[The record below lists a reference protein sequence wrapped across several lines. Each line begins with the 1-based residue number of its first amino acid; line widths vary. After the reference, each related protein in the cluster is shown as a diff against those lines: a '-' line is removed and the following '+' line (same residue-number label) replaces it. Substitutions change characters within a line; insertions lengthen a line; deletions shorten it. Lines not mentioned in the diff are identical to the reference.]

1 MKKMLFFSVMFLM
14 GLATSF
20 AQVPLNEQLTY
31 QTVVRNAQN
40 QLVYNQSN
48 VSVTVYVCNLN
59 ATVVRYS
66 ETHTGLSTN
75 PNGLLTLM
83 VGGGTPA
90 TGSWNDIIWTDASIY
105 TVISYNP
112 GTGTV
117 TITSD
122 PAPVNAVPYAL
133 SAHVDCS
140 VVVGCVDDAIENPTS
155 TTNIAIDTVIE
166 NHLTPY
172 EIKNCSDVTD
182 CVDNAIADG
191 SSTTNN
197 AIDTVIENHLTPYE
211 IKNCGDVTD
220 CVDNAIADGSSTTNH
235 AIDTVVSN
243 IVHDS
248 LVPYTI
254 KNCDNVI
261 ACVDNAI
268 ADGTSTTNHAI
279 DTVVAHSIHDSLVPY
294 QIKNCGDVTDCVNSA
309 IADGT
314 SETNHAIDTVVSNI
328 VRDSLVPYTIKNCGD
343 VVDCVKTEIEN
354 GGSDLNHVIDT
365 LAANNIHDSL
375 VNYHIKDCADVMAC
389 PDIQRMRDSIQT
401 NHTDIQTVQ
410 TELSTLETR
419 VETFNTHV
427 CDSVKDCVAAQIHD
441 SLVAHPVYNS
451 TITFHQ
457 EGETDQSIT
466 LNQSTNQTINIVT
479 FSQKSARF
487 IATAGLTDFDLTVP
501 SGKTLDATDHLVQM
515 YINGVYV
522 GDTVDGV
529 VKMSGTT
536 AKYQPGS
543 NGGYTLANDDRVN
556 FVFWVK

>member
-1 MKKMLFFSVMFLM
+1 MLFFSVMFFM

-122 PAPVNAVPYAL
+122 PAPVNAVPFAL

-140 VVVGCVDDAIENPTS
+140 VVVGCVDDAIDNPTS
-155 TTNIAIDTVIE
+155 TTN
-166 NHLTPY
+166 
-172 EIKNCSDVTD
+172 
-182 CVDNAIADG
+182 NAIADG
-191 SSTTNN
+191 SST
-197 AIDTVIENHLTPYE
+197 
-211 IKNCGDVTD
+211 
-220 CVDNAIADGSSTTNH
+220 
-235 AIDTVVSN
+235 
-243 IVHDS
+243 
-248 LVPYTI
+248 
-254 KNCDNVI
+254 
-261 ACVDNAI
+261 
-268 ADGTSTTNHAI
+268 
-279 DTVVAHSIHDSLVPY
+279 
-294 QIKNCGDVTDCVNSA
+294 
-309 IADGT
+309 
-314 SETNHAIDTVVSNI
+314 TNHAIDTVVSNI

-365 LAANNIHDSL
+365 LVANNIHDSL

-401 NHTDIQTVQ
+401 NHTDIQTVK

-457 EGETDQSIT
+457 EGGTDQFIT
-466 LNQSTNQTINIVT
+466 LNQSTNQTITIVT

-529 VKMSGTT
+529 VMMSGTT

-543 NGGYTLANDDRVN
+543 NGGYALVAGDRVN

>member
-1 MKKMLFFSVMFLM
+1 MFFM

-48 VSVTVYVCNLN
+48 VSVTVYVCSLDG
-59 ATVVRYS
+59 TVTRYS
-66 ETHTGLSTN
+66 ETHTELSTN

-122 PAPVNAVPYAL
+122 PAPVNAVPFAL

-155 TTNIAIDTVIE
+155 TTNIAIDTVM
-166 NHLTPY
+166 
-172 EIKNCSDVTD
+172 
-182 CVDNAIADG
+182 
-191 SSTTNN
+191 
-197 AIDTVIENHLTPYE
+197 VIENHLTPYE

-235 AIDTVVSN
+235 AIDTVV
-243 IVHDS
+243 
-248 LVPYTI
+248 
-254 KNCDNVI
+254 
-261 ACVDNAI
+261 
-268 ADGTSTTNHAI
+268 
-279 DTVVAHSIHDSLVPY
+279 AHS
-294 QIKNCGDVTDCVNSA
+294 
-309 IADGT
+309 
-314 SETNHAIDTVVSNI
+314 
-328 VRDSLVPYTIKNCGD
+328 
-343 VVDCVKTEIEN
+343 
-354 GGSDLNHVIDT
+354 
-365 LAANNIHDSL
+365 
-375 VNYHIKDCADVMAC
+375 
-389 PDIQRMRDSIQT
+389 
-401 NHTDIQTVQ
+401 
-410 TELSTLETR
+410 
-419 VETFNTHV
+419 
-427 CDSVKDCVAAQIHD
+427 IHD

-466 LNQSTNQTINIVT
+466 LNKSTNQTINIVT

-487 IATAGLTDFDLTVP
+487 IATAGLTDFALTVP

-522 GDTVDGV
+522 GDTMDGV

-536 AKYQPGS
+536 AKYQPGATADTPS
-543 NGGYTLANDDRVN
+543 RMTTASTSCSG
-556 FVFWVK
+556 

>member
-1 MKKMLFFSVMFLM
+1 MLFFSVMFLM

-155 TTNIAIDTVIE
+155 TTN
-166 NHLTPY
+166 
-172 EIKNCSDVTD
+172 
-182 CVDNAIADG
+182 
-191 SSTTNN
+191 N

-211 IKNCGDVTD
+211 
-220 CVDNAIADGSSTTNH
+220 
-235 AIDTVVSN
+235 
-243 IVHDS
+243 
-248 LVPYTI
+248 
-254 KNCDNVI
+254 
-261 ACVDNAI
+261 
-268 ADGTSTTNHAI
+268 
-279 DTVVAHSIHDSLVPY
+279 
-294 QIKNCGDVTDCVNSA
+294 
-309 IADGT
+309 
-314 SETNHAIDTVVSNI
+314 
-328 VRDSLVPYTIKNCGD
+328 IKNCGD

-365 LAANNIHDSL
+365 LVANNIHGSL

-457 EGETDQSIT
+457 EGETDQFIT

-501 SGKTLDATDHLVQM
+501 SGKPLDATYHLVQM

-522 GDTVDGV
+522 GDTEDGV
-529 VKMSGTT
+529 VKMSGNT
-536 AKYQPGS
+536 AQYQPGS
-543 NGGYTLANDDRVN
+543 NGGYTLATDDRVN

>member
-155 TTNIAIDTVIE
+155 TTNI
-166 NHLTPY
+166 
-172 EIKNCSDVTD
+172 
-182 CVDNAIADG
+182 
-191 SSTTNN
+191 

>member
-1 MKKMLFFSVMFLM
+1 MFFM

-48 VSVTVYVCNLN
+48 VSVTVYVCNLDG
-59 ATVVRYS
+59 TDTRYS

-83 VGGGTPA
+83 VGGGTPVSGA
-90 TGSWNDIIWTDASIY
+90 WNDIIWTDASIY
-105 TVISYNP
+105 TVITYNP

-122 PAPVNAVPYAL
+122 RAPVNAVPYAL

-140 VVVGCVDDAIENPTS
+140 DVVDCVDDAIKDPSS

-172 EIKNCSDVTD
+172 EIKNCGDVTN
-182 CVDNAIADG
+182 CVNTAIADG
-191 SSTTNN
+191 TSTTNH

-211 IKNCGDVTD
+211 IKDCGDV
-220 CVDNAIADGSSTTNH
+220 
-235 AIDTVVSN
+235 
-243 IVHDS
+243 
-248 LVPYTI
+248 
-254 KNCDNVI
+254 
-261 ACVDNAI
+261 
-268 ADGTSTTNHAI
+268 
-279 DTVVAHSIHDSLVPY
+279 
-294 QIKNCGDVTDCVNSA
+294 NS
-309 IADGT
+309 
-314 SETNHAIDTVVSNI
+314 
-328 VRDSLVPYTIKNCGD
+328 
-343 VVDCVKTEIEN
+343 CVKTEIED
-354 GGSDLNHVIDT
+354 GGSDINHRIDT
-365 LAANNIHDSL
+365 LVANNIHDSL

-457 EGETDQSIT
+457 EGETDQTIT
-466 LNQSTNQTINIVT
+466 LNQSTDQTINIVT
-479 FSQKSARF
+479 FSQMSQKF
-487 IATAGLTDFDLTVP
+487 DATAAQTDFALTTIP
-501 SGKTLDATDHLVQM
+501 SGKTLDADHHLVQM
-515 YINGVYV
+515 YVNGVYV

-529 VKMSGTT
+529 VKITGTT
-536 AKYQPGS
+536 AQYQAGS
-543 NGGYTLANDDRVN
+543 NGGYTLAQDDRVN

>member
-1 MKKMLFFSVMFLM
+1 MKKLVTFLVILVM
-14 GLATSF
+14 GLTAAM
-20 AQVPLNEQLTY
+20 AQSAAKLNY
-31 QTVVRNAQN
+31 QAVVRSSDNHLA
-40 QLVYNQSN
+40 SN
-48 VSVTVYVCNLN
+48 ETVNVTIDIKVSGTSVF
-59 ATVVRYS
+59 S
-66 ETHTGLSTN
+66 ETHNAVNTN
-75 PNGLLTLM
+75 INGLLNLII
-83 VGGGTPA
+83 GEGTAQTGDLA
-90 TGSWNDIIWTDASIY
+90 TIDWAHAVIDATITWGSN
-105 TVISYNP
+105 
-112 GTGTV
+112 TV
-117 TITSD
+117 TTSN
-122 PAPVNAVPYAL
+122 PVYAVPLAL
-133 SAHVDCS
+133 SANVDCS
-140 VVVGCVDDAIENPTS
+140 DVV
-155 TTNIAIDTVIE
+155 
-166 NHLTPY
+166 
-172 EIKNCSDVTD
+172 D
-182 CVDNAIADG
+182 CVDNAIA
-191 SSTTNN
+191 N
-197 AIDTVIENHLTPYE
+197 
-211 IKNCGDVTD
+211 
-220 CVDNAIADGSSTTNH
+220 GSSTTNH
-235 AIDTVVSN
+235 AIDTVIVNHLTPYEIKNCDDVVACPIIQNMRDSIQSN
-243 IVHDS
+243 YEEIQHLTTDLNTLETRVETFNTHVCDSVKDCVAAQIHDS

-294 QIKNCGDVTDCVNSA
+294 QIKDCADVTDCVNSA

-314 SETNHAIDTVVSNI
+314 SETNHAIDTVVSSI

-354 GGSDLNHVIDT
+354 GGSDLNHTIDT
-365 LAANNIHDSL
+365 LVANNIHDSL
-375 VNYHIKDCADVMAC
+375 VNYTIKDCADVMAC

-457 EGETDQSIT
+457 EGGTDQSIT

-479 FSQKSARF
+479 FSQKSDRF

-536 AKYQPGS
+536 AQYQS
-543 NGGYTLANDDRVN
+543 DRNGYYTLVAGDRVN

>member
-1 MKKMLFFSVMFLM
+1 M
-14 GLATSF
+14 
-20 AQVPLNEQLTY
+20 
-31 QTVVRNAQN
+31 
-40 QLVYNQSN
+40 
-48 VSVTVYVCNLN
+48 
-59 ATVVRYS
+59 
-66 ETHTGLSTN
+66 
-75 PNGLLTLM
+75 
-83 VGGGTPA
+83 
-90 TGSWNDIIWTDASIY
+90 
-105 TVISYNP
+105 
-112 GTGTV
+112 
-117 TITSD
+117 
-122 PAPVNAVPYAL
+122 
-133 SAHVDCS
+133 
-140 VVVGCVDDAIENPTS
+140 
-155 TTNIAIDTVIE
+155 
-166 NHLTPY
+166 
-172 EIKNCSDVTD
+172 TD

-191 SSTTNN
+191 SST
-197 AIDTVIENHLTPYE
+197 
-211 IKNCGDVTD
+211 
-220 CVDNAIADGSSTTNH
+220 
-235 AIDTVVSN
+235 
-243 IVHDS
+243 
-248 LVPYTI
+248 
-254 KNCDNVI
+254 
-261 ACVDNAI
+261 
-268 ADGTSTTNHAI
+268 
-279 DTVVAHSIHDSLVPY
+279 
-294 QIKNCGDVTDCVNSA
+294 
-309 IADGT
+309 
-314 SETNHAIDTVVSNI
+314 TNHAIDTVVSNI

-365 LAANNIHDSL
+365 LVANNIHDSL

>member
-1 MKKMLFFSVMFLM
+1 MFFM

-48 VSVTVYVCNLN
+48 VSVTVYVCNLDG
-59 ATVVRYS
+59 TDTRYS

-83 VGGGTPA
+83 VGGGTPVSGA
-90 TGSWNDIIWTDASIY
+90 WNDIIWTDASIY
-105 TVISYNP
+105 TVITYNP

-122 PAPVNAVPYAL
+122 RAPVNAVPYAL

-140 VVVGCVDDAIENPTS
+140 DVVDCVDDAIKDPSS

-172 EIKNCSDVTD
+172 EIKNCGDVTN
-182 CVDNAIADG
+182 CVNTAIADG
-191 SSTTNN
+191 TSTTNH

-211 IKNCGDVTD
+211 IKNCGDVTN
-220 CVDNAIADGSSTTNH
+220 CVNT
-235 AIDTVVSN
+235 
-243 IVHDS
+243 
-248 LVPYTI
+248 
-254 KNCDNVI
+254 
-261 ACVDNAI
+261 AI

-279 DTVVAHSIHDSLVPY
+279 DTVIENHLTPY
-294 QIKNCGDVTDCVNSA
+294 EIKDCGDVNS
-309 IADGT
+309 
-314 SETNHAIDTVVSNI
+314 
-328 VRDSLVPYTIKNCGD
+328 
-343 VVDCVKTEIEN
+343 CVKTEIED
-354 GGSDLNHVIDT
+354 GGSDINHRIDT
-365 LAANNIHDSL
+365 LVANNIHDSL

-457 EGETDQSIT
+457 EGETDQTIT
-466 LNQSTNQTINIVT
+466 LNQSTDQTINIVT
-479 FSQKSARF
+479 FSQMSQKF
-487 IATAGLTDFDLTVP
+487 DATAAQTDFALTTIP
-501 SGKTLDATDHLVQM
+501 SGKTLDADHHLVQM
-515 YINGVYV
+515 YVNGVYV

-529 VKMSGTT
+529 VKITGTT
-536 AKYQPGS
+536 AQYQAGS
-543 NGGYTLANDDRVN
+543 NGGYTLAQDDRVN

>member
-155 TTNIAIDTVIE
+155 TTN
-166 NHLTPY
+166 
-172 EIKNCSDVTD
+172 
-182 CVDNAIADG
+182 
-191 SSTTNN
+191 N

-243 IVHDS
+243 IVYDS

-279 DTVVAHSIHDSLVPY
+279 DTVVAHS
-294 QIKNCGDVTDCVNSA
+294 
-309 IADGT
+309 
-314 SETNHAIDTVVSNI
+314 
-328 VRDSLVPYTIKNCGD
+328 
-343 VVDCVKTEIEN
+343 
-354 GGSDLNHVIDT
+354 
-365 LAANNIHDSL
+365 
-375 VNYHIKDCADVMAC
+375 
-389 PDIQRMRDSIQT
+389 
-401 NHTDIQTVQ
+401 
-410 TELSTLETR
+410 
-419 VETFNTHV
+419 
-427 CDSVKDCVAAQIHD
+427 IHD

-487 IATAGLTDFDLTVP
+487 IATAGLIDFALTVP

>member
-122 PAPVNAVPYAL
+122 PAPVNAVPFAL
-133 SAHVDCS
+133 SANVDCS

-166 NHLTPY
+166 DHLTPY
-172 EIKNCSDVTD
+172 EIKNCGDVTN

-191 SSTTNN
+191 SSTTN
-197 AIDTVIENHLTPYE
+197 
-211 IKNCGDVTD
+211 
-220 CVDNAIADGSSTTNH
+220 
-235 AIDTVVSN
+235 
-243 IVHDS
+243 
-248 LVPYTI
+248 
-254 KNCDNVI
+254 
-261 ACVDNAI
+261 NAI

-354 GGSDLNHVIDT
+354 GGTDLNHVIDT
-365 LAANNIHDSL
+365 LVANNIHDSL

-451 TITFHQ
+451 KITFHQ
-457 EGETDQSIT
+457 EGETDQSII

-487 IATAGLTDFDLTVP
+487 IATAGLIDFALTVP

-522 GDTVDGV
+522 GDTEDGV
-529 VKMSGTT
+529 VKMSGNT
-536 AKYQPGS
+536 AQYQPGS
-543 NGGYTLANDDRVN
+543 NGGYALVANDRVN

>member
-140 VVVGCVDDAIENPTS
+140 VVVGCVDDAIDNPTS
-155 TTNIAIDTVIE
+155 TTNI
-166 NHLTPY
+166 
-172 EIKNCSDVTD
+172 
-182 CVDNAIADG
+182 
-191 SSTTNN
+191 

-220 CVDNAIADGSSTTNH
+220 CVDNAIADGSST
-235 AIDTVVSN
+235 
-243 IVHDS
+243 
-248 LVPYTI
+248 
-254 KNCDNVI
+254 
-261 ACVDNAI
+261 
-268 ADGTSTTNHAI
+268 
-279 DTVVAHSIHDSLVPY
+279 
-294 QIKNCGDVTDCVNSA
+294 
-309 IADGT
+309 
-314 SETNHAIDTVVSNI
+314 TNHAIDTVVSNI

-365 LAANNIHDSL
+365 LVANNIHDSL

-441 SLVAHPVYNS
+441 TLVAHPVYNS

-457 EGETDQSIT
+457 EGETDQFIT
-466 LNQSTNQTINIVT
+466 LNQSTNQTITIVT
-479 FSQKSARF
+479 FSQMSARF

-529 VKMSGTT
+529 VMMSGTT

>member
-1 MKKMLFFSVMFLM
+1 MLFFSVMFFM
-14 GLATSF
+14 GLAMSF

-48 VSVTVYVCNLN
+48 VSVTVYVCSLDG
-59 ATVVRYS
+59 TVTRYS

-83 VGGGTPA
+83 VGGGTPVSGA
-90 TGSWNDIIWTDASIY
+90 WNDIIWTDASIY
-105 TVISYNP
+105 TVITYNP

-122 PAPVNAVPYAL
+122 RAPVNAVPYAL

-155 TTNIAIDTVIE
+155 TTNHAIDTVIV
-166 NHLTPY
+166 NHL
-172 EIKNCSDVTD
+172 I
-182 CVDNAIADG
+182 
-191 SSTTNN
+191 
-197 AIDTVIENHLTPYE
+197 PYE
-211 IKNCGDVTD
+211 IKNCGDVTN
-220 CVDNAIADGSSTTNH
+220 CVNT
-235 AIDTVVSN
+235 
-243 IVHDS
+243 
-248 LVPYTI
+248 
-254 KNCDNVI
+254 
-261 ACVDNAI
+261 AI

-279 DTVVAHSIHDSLVPY
+279 DTVIVNHLTPY
-294 QIKNCGDVTDCVNSA
+294 EIKNCGDVNS
-309 IADGT
+309 
-314 SETNHAIDTVVSNI
+314 
-328 VRDSLVPYTIKNCGD
+328 
-343 VVDCVKTEIEN
+343 CVKTEIED
-354 GGSDLNHVIDT
+354 GGSDINHRIDTVIENHLTPYEIKDCGDVNSCVKTEIEDGGSDINHRIDT
-365 LAANNIHDSL
+365 LVANNIHDSL

-410 TELSTLETR
+410 TELSALETR

-427 CDSVKDCVAAQIHD
+427 CDSVKDCVAGQIHD

-457 EGETDQSIT
+457 GSETDQTIT
-466 LNQSTNQTINIVT
+466 LNQSTDQTINIVT

-487 IATAGLTDFDLTVP
+487 IATAGLTDFALTVP

-529 VKMSGTT
+529 VTMSGNT
-536 AKYQPGS
+536 AQYQPGS
-543 NGGYTLANDDRVN
+543 NGGYTLAQDDRVN